1 MKITKRR
8 TGFTIRLNDSEF
20 EMLAAITDMT
30 PADALKRGLKG
41 NAKGAYTRRIKGGDL
56 LRVDADTSTAARGTI
71 HQNFR
76 NQPAPPP
83 QPA

>member
-20 EMLAAITDMT
+20 EMLEKIVDMT
-30 PADALKRGLKG
+30 PPDALKRSLKG
-41 NAKGAYTRRIKGGDL
+41 NAKGAYTRRIKGGEL

-71 HQNFR
+71 HQKFL
-76 NQPAPPP
+76 NQPA
-83 QPA
+83 